1 MSSAGPVQRCWPPC
15 PYTLLQEN
23 THQQVLLISVIKIL
37 KNLLSVSWLTDT
49 IAVLKALPGFVV
61 VLGWSAGLSVQLSR
75 LLEPGRGSA
84 VEDALVGI
92 AMVIS
97 EAEGVF

>member
-15 PYTLLQEN
+15 PYTLLREH
-23 THQQVLLISVIKIL
+23 TPAGIAYLCDKDPKKSA
-37 KNLLSVSWLTDT
+37 LSSRLTDT